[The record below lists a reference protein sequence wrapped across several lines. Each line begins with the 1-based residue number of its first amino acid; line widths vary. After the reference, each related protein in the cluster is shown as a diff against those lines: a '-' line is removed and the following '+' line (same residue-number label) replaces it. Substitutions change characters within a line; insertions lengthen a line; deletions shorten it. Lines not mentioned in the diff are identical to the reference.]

1 MDRVSSFFA
10 AVLFDVVGIGRLL
23 RIMLNIPQKYRT
35 IRSVLRAPVF
45 WAAVI
50 LCLLAFA
57 FTLSII

>member
-1 MDRVSSFFA
+1 MDLVSSFFA
-10 AVLFDVVGIGRLL
+10 AVLFDVVGIGLLL